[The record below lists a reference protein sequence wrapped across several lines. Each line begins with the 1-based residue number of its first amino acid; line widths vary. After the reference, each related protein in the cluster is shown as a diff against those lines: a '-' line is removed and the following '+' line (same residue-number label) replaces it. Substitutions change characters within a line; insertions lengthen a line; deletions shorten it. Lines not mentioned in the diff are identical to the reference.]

1 MNRVNEEDI
10 PIIEM
15 EDILKT
21 KEIADMTG
29 LAQSTV
35 RKYAQELEKAGY
47 TFKKDETGRY
57 YTKEDLV
64 IFTQLKEVR
73 DKAGIKV
80 EHAADVVVTQYKRT
94 TQSMSPAEPTTEM
107 ESQAIQLQHTMQ
119 YIQKLEE
126 ALQQQQDMISKL
138 EGRLERQEKRQDLR
152 DESLTQVL
160 REVAETKKMLAASKE
175 KKWYE
180 FWK

>member
-1 MNRVNEEDI
+1 MSEEDI
-10 PIIEM
+10 TIIEM

-47 TFKKDETGRY
+47 VFKKDETGRF
-57 YTKEDLV
+57 YTKEDVV

-94 TQSMSPAEPTTEM
+94 IQNMSPAEAPAKQEN
-107 ESQAIQLQHTMQ
+107 EAIQIQHTMQ
-119 YIQKLEE
+119 YIEKLEE
-126 ALQQQQDMISKL
+126 ALQQQQNMISKL
-138 EGRLERQEKRQDLR
+138 EERLERQEKRQDLR

-160 REVAETKKMLAASKE
+160 REVAETKKMLAVSKE

>member
-1 MNRVNEEDI
+1 MSEEDI
-10 PIIEM
+10 TIIEM

-47 TFKKDETGRY
+47 VFKKDETGRF
-57 YTKEDLV
+57 YTKEDVV

-94 TQSMSPAEPTTEM
+94 IQNMSPAEASVKQEN
-107 ESQAIQLQHTMQ
+107 EAIQIQHTMQ
-119 YIQKLEE
+119 YIEKLEE
-126 ALQQQQDMISKL
+126 AIQQQQNMISKL
-138 EGRLERQEKRQDLR
+138 EERLERQEKRQDLR

>member
-1 MNRVNEEDI
+1 MNEEDI

-57 YTKEDLV
+57 YTKEDVV
-64 IFTQLKEVR
+64 IFTQLKGVR

-94 TQSMSPAEPTTEM
+94 TQVMSPDKVPTEKDK
-107 ESQAIQLQHTMQ
+107 QAIQIQHTMQ
-119 YIQKLEE
+119 YVQKLEE
-126 ALQQQQDMISKL
+126 ALQQQQEMILKL
-138 EGRLERQEKRQDLR
+138 EERLERQEKRQDLR

-160 REVAETKKMLAASKE
+160 REVAETKKMLAISKE
-175 KKWYE
+175 KKWYK

>member
-1 MNRVNEEDI
+1 MSEEDI
-10 PIIEM
+10 NIIEM

-47 TFKKDETGRY
+47 VFKKDETGRF
-57 YTKEDLV
+57 YTKEDV
-64 IFTQLKEVR
+64 IIFTQLKEVR

-94 TQSMSPAEPTTEM
+94 IQNMSPTEVPTKQEN
-107 ESQAIQLQHTMQ
+107 EAIQIQRTMQ
-119 YIQKLEE
+119 YIEKLEE
-126 ALQQQQDMISKL
+126 ALQQQQNMISKL
-138 EGRLERQEKRQDLR
+138 EERLERQEKRQDLR

-160 REVAETKKMLAASKE
+160 REVAETKKMLAVSKE

>member
-1 MNRVNEEDI
+1 MSEEDI
-10 PIIEM
+10 NIIEM

-47 TFKKDETGRY
+47 VFKKDETGRF
-57 YTKEDLV
+57 YTKVDV
-64 IFTQLKEVR
+64 IIFTQLKEVR

-80 EHAADVVVTQYKRT
+80 EHAADVVVTQFKRT
-94 TQSMSPAEPTTEM
+94 IQSMSPAEVSTKQEN
-107 ESQAIQLQHTMQ
+107 EAIQIQRTMQ
-119 YIQKLEE
+119 YIEKLEE
-126 ALQQQQDMISKL
+126 ALQQQQNMISKL
-138 EGRLERQEKRQDLR
+138 EERLERQEKRQDLR

-160 REVAETKKMLAASKE
+160 REVAETKKMLAVSKE